1 MPKTTLPFGAT
12 SSVVAVSI
20 EKRNTTVSV
29 SSFIFGSSRR
39 CNACTSD
46 EIGAGIKSCYK
57 LMEGSIVASTD
68 QVGRQFKSWF
78 SFRSCVSKAVQ
89 IKERELVKSLQS

>member
-1 MPKTTLPFGAT
+1 MPKTTFPFGAT
-12 SSVVAVSI
+12 SSVVVVYI

-29 SSFIFGSSRR
+29 HLSYSALR
-39 CNACTSD
+39 CNARTSD
-46 EIGAGIKSCYK
+46 EIGASIKSCYK

-89 IKERELVKSLQS
+89 IKEREIVKSIQS